1 MFRITL
7 AIFVG
12 LLASAAQAEEILLK
26 SIWAA
31 NMPDARNIRELE
43 PRTEGDNREFG
54 PLMYTIYR
62 TMQGGRSGKS
72 WGRPD
77 AGPGFPVPGTG
88 IAALNAVYDI
98 LVDNDERPEKVRAG
112 EVSIVFFARQSG
124 ADCHLEKV
132 EREGKVI
139 TITYR
144 FHARQTANVTGH
156 LALIPLGVV
165 DPGEYDVRLVQL
177 PVARPANDPVK
188 FAPPITGDRLKRT
201 VSQPFSFEVQ

>member
-7 AIFVG
+7 AVFVG
-12 LLASAAQAEEILLK
+12 LLASTAVAEEIPLK

-54 PLMYTIYR
+54 PLMHTIYR

-77 AGPGFPVPGTG
+77 AGPGFPVPGEG

-98 LVDNDERPEKVRAG
+98 LTDNDERPTKVPAG
-112 EVSIVFFARQSG
+112 EVSVVFFARQSG
-124 ADCHLEKV
+124 QYCYLEKV

-139 TITYR
+139 TLTYR
-144 FHARQTANVTGH
+144 FHAHRTANVTAH
-156 LALIPLGVV
+156 LALISLGELE
-165 DPGEYDVRLVQL
+165 PGKYEVRMEQL
-177 PVARPANDPVK
+177 PVARPPGDAVA
-188 FAPPITGDRLKRT
+188 FTPPIEGERLKRT
-201 VSQPFSFEVQ
+201 VSQAFSFEVE